1 MVKARK
7 KITLLLAGGTALL
20 DQNKR
25 LLTVQSPEDIELWL
39 KQMPELGLLAE
50 IEPIFISAENDILT
64 PEHWQS
70 MAKEIAERLDTS
82 SGFVVV
88 SRADQLL
95 LTANALSFLLQ
106 NIKKTIVLTSALR
119 SGTTEIKSKNIF
131 GQKNDLGLRSNLINA
146 FQVLDYSLATPAIM
160 FGTRLIPG
168 VRAIS
173 DNDEG
178 LNIFASLDDNY
189 WGRVDFGISVK
200 SGLAY
205 HTTKQKIYEKIKAN
219 IFVFDDLPG
228 MSWSLNLEQIKDC
241 EAIFI
246 KLNHQNKLE
255 PVKIKQIKA
264 MKIPVF
270 LYHPSQ
276 VQGPDEAIA
285 MSNCTFEA
293 ALTKAMWAIANK
305 EAIGQFTQIGEQNI
319 IGELI

>member
-1 MVKARK
+1 MVKVRK

-50 IEPIFISAENDILT
+50 IEPIFVSAENDILT
-64 PEHWQS
+64 PEHWQE
-70 MAKEIAERLDTS
+70 MARQIAERLETS

-106 NIKKTIVLTSALR
+106 NIKKTVVLTSALR
-119 SGTTEIKSKNIF
+119 SGTTEIKQKNIF

-146 FQVLDYSLATPAIM
+146 FQVLDYSLPTPAIM

-168 VRAIS
+168 VRAI
-173 DNDEG
+173 NDHDQG

-200 SGLAY
+200 AGLSF
-205 HTTKQKIYEKIKAN
+205 HTAKTKLYEKIKAN
-219 IFVFDDLPG
+219 ILVFDDLPG
-228 MSWSLNLEQIKDC
+228 LAWDLDFAKLKNY

-246 KLNHQNKLE
+246 RLNHQNKLE
-255 PVKIKQIKA
+255 PVKIKQIKESPY
-264 MKIPVF
+264 PVF
-270 LYHPSQ
+270 LYHPTQ

-293 ALTKAMWAIANK
+293 ALVKAMWAIANK
-305 EAIGQFTQIGEQNI
+305 DALNQFTQIGEQNI

>member
-1 MVKARK
+1 
-7 KITLLLAGGTALL
+7 LAGGTALL

-25 LLTVQSPEDIELWL
+25 LLTVQTPEDIELWL

-50 IEPIFISAENDILT
+50 IEPIFVSAENDILT
-64 PEHWQS
+64 PEHWQA
-70 MAKEIAERLDTS
+70 MAKYITERLDTS

-95 LTANALSFLLQ
+95 LTTNVLSFLLQ
-106 NIKKTIVLTSALR
+106 NIKKTVVLTSAVR

-131 GQKNDLGLRSNLINA
+131 GQKGDLGLRSNLINA
-146 FQVLDYSLATPAIM
+146 FQVLDYSLPTPAIM

-205 HTTKQKIYEKIKAN
+205 HTAKQKIYEKIKAN

-228 MSWSLNLEQIKDC
+228 LAWSVNLDQIKDC

-255 PVKIKQIKA
+255 PAKIKQIKA
-264 MKIPVF
+264 LKIPVF
-270 LYHPSQ
+270 LYHPTQ

-293 ALTKAMWAIANK
+293 ALAKAMWAIANK
-305 EAIGQFTQIGEQNI
+305 DVINQFTQIGEQSI